1 MALPQFAAFELS
13 LDGNIGPRWTKWLS
27 RFDRLMVAMNISD
40 FVRKQALLLH
50 YAGPEIDEIYDTLP
64 VDDSAD
70 ESEIN
75 VYQTTANAL
84 TKYFTLKTNTAFE
97 IYNFRQ
103 ATQGSTETIDTFVTR
118 LRKLAKSCNFADT
131 DREVNNQIVFA
142 CHSQSL
148 RRRALRD
155 DLPLDKLIAAARALE
170 LSEVQATTVEGA
182 KDRDRHVN
190 AIRPSR
196 GRQRQPPGRSQ
207 SHQRPVST
215 HQSTQSADRARK
227 SSKSCNCN
235 YCGYQLPHRSE
246 GCPAKG
252 QTCTACRKI
261 EHFASVCRSSQ
272 QHTSHR
278 VPQRASHH
286 TSQHTSRA
294 NIVTTDCEP
303 VEIQQDHYV
312 FSNSSGSSSTILTCH
327 VTLQGEP
334 VEIIIDTGAFV
345 NILQS
350 STYNSLQDRPTLQP
364 TSTRIFPYGER
375 SPLPVLGMA
384 NFNIGYNSE
393 RFLVTFHVVKG
404 TAGNLLG
411 YNAAEKIE
419 DFVHGRTR
427 HCHKGH

>member
-84 TKYFTLKTNTAFE
+84 TKYFTPKTNTAFK

-142 CHSQSL
+142 CHPQSL
-148 RRRALRD
+148 RRQALRD

-190 AIRPSR
+190 AIRPGR
-196 GRQRQPPGRSQ
+196 GRQRQPPGRPQ

-261 EHFASVCRSSQ
+261 GHCI
-272 QHTSHR
+272 R
-278 VPQRASHH
+278 VSF
-286 TSQHTSRA
+286 
-294 NIVTTDCEP
+294 VTTA
-303 VEIQQDHYV
+303 YV
-312 FSNSSGSSSTILTCH
+312 TPCATARVTPH
-327 VTLQGEP
+327 VT
-334 VEIIIDTGAFV
+334 AH
-345 NILQS
+345 
-350 STYNSLQDRPTLQP
+350 
-364 TSTRIFPYGER
+364 
-375 SPLPVLGMA
+375 
-384 NFNIGYNSE
+384 
-393 RFLVTFHVVKG
+393 VT
-404 TAGNLLG
+404 
-411 YNAAEKIE
+411 
-419 DFVHGRTR
+419 
-427 HCHKGH
+427 C